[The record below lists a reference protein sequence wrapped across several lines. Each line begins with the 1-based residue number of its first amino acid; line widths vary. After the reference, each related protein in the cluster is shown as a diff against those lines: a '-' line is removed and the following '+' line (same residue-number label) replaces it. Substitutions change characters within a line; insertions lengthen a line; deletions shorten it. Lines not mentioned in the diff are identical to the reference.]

1 MNEYISQENID
12 SLNNYQLLIFTT
24 EHYTQFM
31 YFLKEYRN
39 YKNFKIKIGNF
50 KYDDWSA
57 NLFCVLDEKESVYFK
72 HIRDFDNKEWKNKS
86 LTEQLIYAWG
96 FKEINFNI
104 TFDIINNLWNLLDN
118 KEKEI
123 YDKLYDEAHSKFW

>member
-1 MNEYISQENID
+1 MNEYISQKNID

-31 YFLKEYRN
+31 YFLEDFRG
-39 YKNFKIKIGNF
+39 YKNFKIKIGHF
-50 KYDDWSA
+50 KYDEWEADIY
-57 NLFCVLDEKESVYFK
+57 CILDKDGINFK
-72 HIRDFDNKEWKNKS
+72 HITNDGREWKNKT

-104 TFDIINNLWNLLDN
+104 RFDIINNFWKILN
-118 KEKEI
+118 KEEKEI
-123 YDKLYDEAHSKFW
+123 YDLLYDEAHAKFW

>member
-31 YFLKEYRN
+31 YFLEECRN
-39 YKNFKIKIGNF
+39 YKNFKIKIGDF
-50 KYDDWSA
+50 KYDDWEA
-57 NLFCVLDEKESVYFK
+57 DIYCILDETGVYFK
-72 HIRDFDNKEWKNKS
+72 HIDKTNNREWKNKN
-86 LTEQLIYAWG
+86 LTEHLIYAWG

-123 YDKLYDEAHSKFW
+123 YDELYDEAHGKFW

>member
-31 YFLKEYRN
+31 YFLEECRG
-39 YKNFKIKIGNF
+39 YKNFKIKIGDF
-50 KYDDWSA
+50 EYDDWEA
-57 NLFCVLDEKESVYFK
+57 DIYCILDKTGIYFK
-72 HIRDFDNKEWKNKS
+72 HIDKTNNREWKNKS

-104 TFDIINNLWNLLDN
+104 TFDIINNLWNLLNN

-123 YDKLYDEAHSKFW
+123 YDELYDEAHSKFW